1 MVQARSSRRG
11 APGRGFHHR
20 LRALPRARQGTAVP
34 AAADP
39 QRAVPERGLTLARLL
54 DVARLTPAQAVAVGT
69 DVLAALDDPLAAG
82 AARSGL
88 DRADVRVAPDGR
100 AHLVDDRADD
110 RAGDKAGDKA
120 DDRRVPAAAR
130 QALATAA
137 AVIGDLT
144 AAARSPADATGPPA
158 AGPLAALGR
167 AAAEAR
173 REDGSLATVSSILRD
188 ADATYGGEARAE
200 LARLVSAAGGGVAPR
215 GPTRAAGVAVRH
227 SSAALPRRP
236 RRRPGA
242 VARAVLA
249 RSWKWVLTVVVLA
262 AVVLT
267 EIVVLRD
274 DIARDIEAVLDAG
287 RSGSAAVTDAPAL
300 PPVVPPAPAG
310 AGTITAVDLRAVTPC
325 RPDAVCHVRTQVML
339 QPLPEPRTVTWAFQ
353 VLDRCTGAA
362 ATVPGGTVTVPPD
375 ADRADAV
382 DTVALP
388 PGHAL
393 AVLALTSLPAT
404 TASGPLLVPADGACA
419 PHPAGPAG

>member
-1 MVQARSSRRG
+1 M
-11 APGRGFHHR
+11 
-20 LRALPRARQGTAVP
+20 P

-39 QRAVPERGLTLARLL
+39 PRAAPDGGLTLTRLL
-54 DVARLTPAQAVAVGT
+54 DVVRLTPAQAVAVGA
-69 DVLAALDDPLAAG
+69 DVLAALDHPPAAD

-88 DRADVRVAPDGR
+88 GRAYVRVAPDGR

-110 RAGDKAGDKA
+110 RAGDRAGD
-120 DDRRVPAAAR
+120 RRLPAAAR
-130 QALATAA
+130 PGLATAA
-137 AVIGDLT
+137 AVIGDLA
-144 AAARSPADATGPPA
+144 AAARSPAAAPDPPA

-173 REDGSLATVSSILRD
+173 REDGSLATVASILRD
-188 ADATYGGEARAE
+188 ADAPGGGEARAE

-215 GPTRAAGVAVRH
+215 GPTRAAAGVAGGRSGAPVPREPRE
-227 SSAALPRRP
+227 PRRP
-236 RRRPGA
+236 RRRPRA

-267 EIVVLRD
+267 EIAVLRD
-274 DIARDIEAVLDAG
+274 DIARDVQAVLDAG
-287 RSGSAAVTDAPAL
+287 RSGSAATDDAPAL
-300 PPVVPPAPAG
+300 PPVVPPAPA
-310 AGTITAVDLRAVTPC
+310 ATGTITAVDLRAVAPC
-325 RPDAVCHVRTQVML
+325 RPDAVCQVRTQVML
-339 QPLPEPRTVTWAFQ
+339 QPLPEPQTVTWAFQ

-362 ATVPGGTVTVPPD
+362 ATLPGGTVTVPPD

-382 DTVALP
+382 GAVALP
-388 PGHAL
+388 PGDAL

-404 TASGPLLVPADGACA
+404 TASAPLLVPADGACV